1 MTNDSRADMVRSAS
15 ALFSRR
21 GAGATSFSDV
31 IAESGAPRGSIYHHF
46 PEGKKQLESD
56 AIRWTAER
64 VLAHLR
70 ASTALTPGEVLAY
83 FVAMWRYVVVS
94 SGAAAGCA
102 VAGVAVDTPADD
114 ATVMRAVSETF
125 RSWSDLLAEQ
135 LAAAG
140 VPAARARTIALATLA
155 GMEGA
160 LILCRAEGSV
170 APLDAVA
177 DELMWLLPRNS
188 STASRSQSTQ

>member
-1 MTNDSRADMVRSAS
+1 VTNESRTNMIRSAS
-15 ALFSRR
+15 ALFSTR
-21 GAGATSFSDV
+21 GASATSFSDV

-46 PEGKKQLESD
+46 PQGKKQLAED

-70 ASTALTPGEVLAY
+70 ASPAVTPGEVLAY
-83 FVAMWRYVVVS
+83 FVSMWRYVVVS
-94 SGAAAGCA
+94 SGASTGCA
-102 VAGVAVDTPADD
+102 VAGVAVDTPRDD
-114 ATVMRAVSETF
+114 AAVMRAVSAAF

-135 LAAAG
+135 LAASG
-140 VPAARARTIALATLA
+140 VPAQRAGTIALATLA

-160 LILCRAEGSV
+160 LILCRAEGGV

-177 DELMWLLPRNS
+177 EELMRLLPSNAK
-188 STASRSQSTQ
+188 AS